1 MASTSTASIEQTIRD
16 AVGAAQ
22 HDKQL
27 ESVLKALKSI
37 HAGELGVFF
46 HAGLDTA
53 TTTAEPATTGLP
65 ASPGAAAGEVVVD
78 AARAVKMADA
88 GRAVILVKSETSND
102 DVLGMQAA
110 GGILTARGGLGSHA
124 AIVARGWG
132 KPAVVGAA
140 DVQIVDGGIEIA
152 GTRVREGEC
161 LTIDGSTGAVYIGE
175 LEVSS
180 HEPPHELKQLLRWAD
195 EVAETGKV
203 EVRANADTEEDA
215 TMGRTLGAKGIGLCR
230 TEHMFLAPDRLPLMR
245 SFILSDTA
253 EEEREALQQLEQA
266 QVADFESVLEAMDG
280 LPVTVRLLDPPLHEF
295 LPDILK
301 LTAKEARGELTSA
314 EKKELAAARRL
325 HETNP
330 MIGTRGVRLG
340 MVRGGLYEMQV
351 RALAAAAANL
361 LERGKQPRVE
371 IMIPLVVSDRE
382 LAVARQWVSEA
393 LDQSGH
399 AQLAAKAISIGA
411 MIETPRAVVVAGALS
426 EHADFFSFGTNDLTQ
441 MTFAFSRDDV
451 EARMIPAYQER
462 GILTENPFA
471 ALDIDGVGALVE
483 MGCANARGAKP
494 SIKLSVCG
502 EHAGHPDSVDFFIR
516 AGVDAV
522 SCSPFR
528 VPLSRLAVAQ
538 ALLDS
543 GRVSADDVQFTFDAA
558 AGSASSGGEPDGE
571 ASAAPAALEVD
582 EDLVLYV
589 LRVRGYIS
597 SDGLQESLGTVPT
610 EIMDDFVSKGW
621 LELME
626 ERNMYMLTPEGT
638 EEQERRLEASAD
650 PALAKALAPAYQKFL
665 ELNNEFKEL
674 CNAWQLKDGA
684 PNDHS
689 DAAYDQRQIDA
700 LQSIAER
707 VQAVIGELSNALP
720 RLARYDHRLQN
731 AARRVA
737 AGEIKM
743 FTGVMCGSFHDIWM
757 ELHEDLML
765 LQGIDRAEEGS
776 F

>member
-22 HDKQL
+22 HDKQP

-65 ASPGAAAGEVVVD
+65 ASPGAVAGEVVVD

-152 GTRVREGEC
+152 GTRVREGEF

-195 EVAETGKV
+195 QVAETGKV

-301 LTAKEARGELTSA
+301 LTAKEARGELTRCMSSC
-314 EKKELAAARRL
+314 
-325 HETNP
+325 
-330 MIGTRGVRLG
+330 RG
-340 MVRGGLYEMQV
+340 
-351 RALAAAAANL
+351 
-361 LERGKQPRVE
+361 
-371 IMIPLVVSDRE
+371 
-382 LAVARQWVSEA
+382 W
-393 LDQSGH
+393 
-399 AQLAAKAISIGA
+399 
-411 MIETPRAVVVAGALS
+411 
-426 EHADFFSFGTNDLTQ
+426 
-441 MTFAFSRDDV
+441 
-451 EARMIPAYQER
+451 
-462 GILTENPFA
+462 
-471 ALDIDGVGALVE
+471 
-483 MGCANARGAKP
+483 
-494 SIKLSVCG
+494 
-502 EHAGHPDSVDFFIR
+502 
-516 AGVDAV
+516 
-522 SCSPFR
+522 
-528 VPLSRLAVAQ
+528 
-538 ALLDS
+538 
-543 GRVSADDVQFTFDAA
+543 
-558 AGSASSGGEPDGE
+558 SS
-571 ASAAPAALEVD
+571 
-582 EDLVLYV
+582 
-589 LRVRGYIS
+589 
-597 SDGLQESLGTVPT
+597 
-610 EIMDDFVSKGW
+610 
-621 LELME
+621 
-626 ERNMYMLTPEGT
+626 
-638 EEQERRLEASAD
+638 
-650 PALAKALAPAYQKFL
+650 
-665 ELNNEFKEL
+665 
-674 CNAWQLKDGA
+674 
-684 PNDHS
+684 
-689 DAAYDQRQIDA
+689 
-700 LQSIAER
+700 
-707 VQAVIGELSNALP
+707 
-720 RLARYDHRLQN
+720 
-731 AARRVA
+731 
-737 AGEIKM
+737 
-743 FTGVMCGSFHDIWM
+743 
-757 ELHEDLML
+757 
-765 LQGIDRAEEGS
+765 
-776 F
+776 